1 MVKPA
6 IKKEVAGYL
15 QAEHHL
21 SQRRAAALVGSAPR
35 VLRYQSTRA
44 DDQEIRER
52 LRELAEE
59 RPRWGYRRLHVL
71 LRREEFTLNL
81 KKTHRIYREE
91 KLHLRPKKRRLKR
104 KGEAVVALV
113 PVRAHQLWTL
123 DFIHDTLAC
132 GRPFRTLNVMD
143 GASRLALSIEADTS
157 LSAHRVVRVLEEL
170 RVIHGAPQALRLD
183 NGPEFRSLALDEWA
197 RKHDVELH
205 FTQPGKP
212 TQNAHI
218 ESFNGKLRDEC
229 LNQEW
234 FTSLFHA
241 RCILAKWKEDYN
253 TVRPHSALKYLTP
266 TEWAQSQSLNSTFE

>member
-15 QAEHHL
+15 QEQHGL
-21 SQRRAAALVGSAPR
+21 SQRRAAQLVGSAPK
-35 VLRYQSTRA
+35 VLRYHSKCG
-44 DDQEIRER
+44 DDAEVRER
-52 LRELAEE
+52 LRALGEE
-59 RPRWGYRRLHVL
+59 RPRFGYRRLHVL
-71 LRREEFTLNL
+71 LRREGETLNL
-81 KKTHRIYREE
+81 KKTRRLYREE
-91 KLHLRPKKRRLKR
+91 KLHLRPKKRRIRR
-104 KGEAVVALV
+104 KGEPVVALV

-132 GRPFRTLNVMD
+132 GRAFRTLNVMD
-143 GASRLALSIEADTS
+143 GASRTALAIEADTS

-170 RVIHGAPQALRLD
+170 RVVHGAPQALRLD
-183 NGPEFRSLALDEWA
+183 NGPEFRSLALDAWA
-197 RKHDVELH
+197 RKYGVELH

-241 RCILAKWKEDYN
+241 RCILAAWKEDYN
-253 TVRPHSALKYLTP
+253 TVRPHSALQYLTP
-266 TEWAQSQSLNSTFE
+266 TEWAQSQSQLSTFE

>member
-6 IKKEVAGYL
+6 IKREVAGYL
-15 QAEHHL
+15 QEEHGL
-21 SQRRAAALVGSAPR
+21 SQRRAATLVGSAPR
-35 VLRYQSTRA
+35 VLRYQSTRG
-44 DDQEIRER
+44 DDSEVRKR
-52 LRELAEE
+52 LRALAEE

-71 LRREEFTLNL
+71 LRREDFALNL
-81 KKTHRIYREE
+81 KKTHRLYREE

-104 KGEAVVALV
+104 KGEPVAALV

-170 RVIHGAPQALRLD
+170 RIIHGAPQALRLD
-183 NGPEFRSLALDEWA
+183 NGPEFRSLALQEWA
-197 RKHDVELH
+197 RKHGVELH

-212 TQNAHI
+212 TQNAHLPR
-218 ESFNGKLRDEC
+218 G
-229 LNQEW
+229 
-234 FTSLFHA
+234 
-241 RCILAKWKEDYN
+241 
-253 TVRPHSALKYLTP
+253 RPNRSMANYEMSA
-266 TEWAQSQSLNSTFE
+266 

>member
-6 IKKEVAGYL
+6 IKREVAGYL
-15 QAEHHL
+15 QEEHGL
-21 SQRRAAALVGSAPR
+21 SQRRAATLVSSAPK
-35 VLRYQSTRA
+35 VLRYQSKRG
-44 DDQEIRER
+44 DDQEVRTR

-71 LRREEFTLNL
+71 LRREDFTLNL
-81 KKTHRIYREE
+81 KKTHRLYRQE
-91 KLHLRPKKRRLKR
+91 KLHLRPKKRCFRR
-104 KGEAVVALV
+104 KGEPVVALV

-143 GASRLALSIEADTS
+143 GASRLALAIEADTS

-197 RKHDVELH
+197 RKHGVELH

-241 RCILAKWKEDYN
+241 RCILAAWKEDYN

-266 TEWAQSQSLNSTFE
+266 EAWAQSQSQNSTFE